1 MSRSAQELDFS
12 LRAEF
17 LALPEEGR
25 GFWILDPMR
34 ETLSVYRWTDVAY
47 LEVLT
52 AERGEQVRAEPCDA
66 VESDVGMLFGDD
78 GGGACAGFAPTPR
91 KY

>member
-1 MSRSAQELDFS
+1 MMAEL
-12 LRAEF
+12 

-52 AERGEQVRAEPCDA
+52 AERGERVRAERFDA
-66 VESDVGMLFGDD
+66 VEFDGGMFFGDD